1 MSKRGW
7 NASLPTRWLTDP
19 TMADL
24 SACEFATHAR
34 ALMFGIEHETD
45 GLIPTKALRLL
56 LPADCALDEVVAGL
70 IENAVW
76 TTTATGF
83 QIVDWAETQ
92 TTKAQMERTRKQG
105 RERQRKFQANLK
117 AEAQAA
123 NGVSDASVARTPEI
137 RQDQTKPA
145 KAGPRVESEK
155 NDVLAPSVAVVDAV
169 RSNWGAPR

>member
-56 LPADCALDEVVAGL
+56 APPDCALDEVVAGL
-70 IENAVW
+70 IESAVW

-105 RERQRKFQANLK
+105 RERQRKFQANLR
-117 AEAQAA
+117 AEAQEA
-123 NGVSDASVARTPEI
+123 NGVTDASVTRTPEI
-137 RQDQTKPA
+137 RPDQTKPA
-145 KAGPRVESEK
+145 QTKPRVENE
-155 NDVLAPSVAVVDAV
+155 NHDVPKPDASVVDAV
-169 RSNWGAPR
+169 RSNWGAAR